1 MYRLSNIAFAVYVS
15 FNFIITH
22 GIKSVKVKIMFLIKD
37 VNGFDVS
44 FSLGAW
50 KF

>member
-1 MYRLSNIAFAVYVS
+1 M
-15 FNFIITH
+15 H
-22 GIKSVKVKIMFLIKD
+22 GINSVKVKIMFLIKY

-44 FSLGAW
+44 FSLGAR